1 MEKSGNTKKI
11 IQYVAIGVMLL
22 LIIAVVAVMLLIKD
36 KQESEKEPETTTHV
50 DTYEEIV
57 GKGDTFLAAGEY
69 DKAVEEYL
77 KALEM
82 DKKADLM
89 LKIADIHLKEE
100 EYGKVLSYLYEILDI
115 TKDDKSSDI
124 RKEAYTSI
132 FNIYL
137 DAEDNDAA
145 YRLIEIASQ
154 DFDGIFENYLSEGK
168 VTSPK
173 VNPYEAEAGYVYFGE
188 YPQDMIKAEDVPD
201 YIKNAKYDE
210 NGTACIYGRK
220 YAKVGDSYFSY
231 KPIKWEILVD
241 NGGSYILMTDMLLD
255 CEKYMEKM
263 EDSSWDVS
271 HLRTWLNTTYSGI
284 AFDSEEHALIQKTLV
299 TRPENYFYSTFNG
312 ADSEDYVVVLSC
324 RSLVNSQYGLR
335 DEEQDRRV
343 AYATDY
349 AVAKGLF
356 ADEEGRGKWWTSS
369 NGSNNKSYVF
379 VNYDGVISAGGE
391 LATNSKIGV
400 RPVITVNK

>member
-22 LIIAVVAVMLLIKD
+22 LIIAAVAVMLVIKD

-82 DKKADLM
+82 DKKEDLM
-89 LKIADIHLKEE
+89 LKIADIHLKKE

-188 YPQDMIKAEDVPD
+188 YPQDMIMAEDVPD